1 MKQNLVFTSSIL
13 KMFSFKYVTLYNELN
28 CGLADKHV
36 DSFSPQLLNEAWR
49 DTICS
54 LLCPLAAC
62 FSSCLCWGK
71 GTRISYSLQ
80 LYLNYWERQGKGF
93 FKSLLL
99 IFLINLKPV
108 LHIPCLLCNT
118 MLKNNLPC
126 DIFTEPFCLMLY
138 LK

>member
-13 KMFSFKYVTLYNELN
+13 KMFSCKYVTLYNELN
-28 CGLADKHV
+28 CGLADRHV
-36 DSFSPQLLNEAWR
+36 DSFSPQLLNEVWR
-49 DTICS
+49 GTICS

-62 FSSCLCWGK
+62 VSSCLCWGK
-71 GTRISYSLQ
+71 ETRINYSRQ
-80 LYLNYWERQGKGF
+80 LYLNYWEGQGKGF
-93 FKSLLL
+93 FKLLLL
-99 IFLINLKPV
+99 IFLINTKPV
-108 LHIPCLLCNT
+108 LHIPCFLCNT